1 MTWAKLA
8 LVLAQLAAIF
18 WRSLVSAKDQAL
30 GRAQATRD
38 ALEKQA
44 EDNKQAVEAFNR
56 AEKAHQDK
64 PTSDDAFDPDFMR
77 KEP

>member
-8 LVLAQLAAIF
+8 LVIAQLVSLF
-18 WRSLVSAKDQAL
+18 WRAIASAKDQAL

-56 AEKAHQDK
+56 AEKAHTDNPK
-64 PTSDDAFDPDFMR
+64 SDDAFDPDFMR
-77 KEP
+77 KDP